1 MAASAEERTVVRAP
15 NHLGDV
21 VMSLPAL
28 HASNGADVV
37 VLRGLAPLLEM
48 AGVARVIPLNRGTR
62 GFLAAAR
69 AIRSGHYKRG
79 ILLPPSLSSALLFTA
94 GGVQGRRG
102 TPTDGRAALLHERV
116 PSAELQTLHRAAGY
130 VRLVTGVAP
139 TNVPEPRLRIPG
151 ELRERWRKLAGA
163 AAEPWLAVFP
173 GSNAPS
179 RRWDPAR
186 FTELVTRMTTRG
198 FRVAVFGGPAE
209 RELTRTVAGKTG
221 LDLGGRTDLPLLAAG
236 LAECSLLVTNDSGP
250 MHLAAAVGTPT
261 VSLWGPGDPLSSGPA
276 GDAHRLVRHPELP
289 CVPCVKNECPRS
301 GRGYLLPDAKR
312 ECMILIG
319 VDDVEAAVDAYAG
332 VATRS

>member
-1 MAASAEERTVVRAP
+1 MAESAADRTVIRAP
-15 NHLGDV
+15 NHLGDL

-48 AGVARVIPLNRGTR
+48 AGLGRVIPLDRGTR
-62 GFLAAAR
+62 GFPAAAR
-69 AIRSGHYKRG
+69 AIRSGQYRRG
-79 ILLPPSLSSALLFTA
+79 ILLPPSLSSALLFA
-94 GGVQGRRG
+94 GGGVQGRRG

-116 PSAELQTLHRAAGY
+116 PTAELQGLHRAAGY
-130 VRLVTGVAP
+130 VKLVTGVAP
-139 TNVPEPRLRIPG
+139 AQVPEPRLTVPAKP
-151 ELRERWRKLAGA
+151 RERWRTLVGA
-163 AAEPWLAVFP
+163 EAEPWVGVFP

-186 FTELVTRMTTRG
+186 FAELVARLTARG
-198 FRVAVFGGPAE
+198 LRVAVFGGPAE
-209 RELTRTVAGKTG
+209 RELTRIVAGKSAR
-221 LDLGGRTDLPLLAAG
+221 DLGGRTDLPLLAAG

-261 VSLWGPGDPLSSGPA
+261 VSLWGPGDPLSTGPA
-276 GDAHRLVRHPELP
+276 GRVHRLVRHPELP

-301 GRGYLLPDAKR
+301 GRGYLLPDAKH
-312 ECMILIG
+312 ECMSLIA
-319 VDDVEAAVDAYAG
+319 VNEVEAAVDAYAG